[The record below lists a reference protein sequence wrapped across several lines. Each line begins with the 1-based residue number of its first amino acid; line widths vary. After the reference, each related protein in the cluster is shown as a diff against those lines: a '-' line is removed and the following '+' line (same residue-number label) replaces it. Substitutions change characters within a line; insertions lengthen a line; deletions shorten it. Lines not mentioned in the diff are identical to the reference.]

1 MVSDEE
7 IREAFRQRAVV
18 LHPDSGGDEK
28 EFARLK
34 EAQDVLMS
42 PARRLK
48 EWMLVRGG
56 DVDARGQIAGG
67 LMDLFQ
73 KVSEA
78 GAAAEALIKEN
89 AVAGSALVKAMIEV
103 RLMRQREQVKDLLEK
118 VAAEVELRVAQFPA
132 VEAGECDP
140 AVMMRD
146 LVFLEK
152 WRATLR
158 GIYGRLM

>member
-7 IREAFRQRAVV
+7 IREAFRQRAAV

-42 PARRLK
+42 PARRLR
-48 EWMLVRGG
+48 EWISAKGME
-56 DVDARGQIAGG
+56 VDSRGQIASG

-73 KVSEA
+73 RVSET

-89 AVAGSALVKAMIEV
+89 ALAGSALVKAMIEV
-103 RLMRQREQVKDLLEK
+103 RLMKQRERVKELLE
-118 VAAEVELRVAQFPA
+118 EVLSEVVVRVAQFPA
-132 VEAGECDP
+132 VEKGDMDP